1 MAPLDEEPDATLWIL
16 DAMAILQSIRRVPET
31 FGELAEQVF
40 GTVMHIGRNAL
51 QIDFVCDQYPEIS
64 IKNIERGKR
73 GKGGSLNVR
82 TTGGAQKCPKQW
94 KKFLSNGK
102 NKSAIIKIFVKEWAT
117 KGYCNLLGSKV
128 LLANDQQD
136 CYQIKNQ
143 RGEMQCTLL
152 PDYRCNHE
160 EADTRMF
167 FHALKCAQSG
177 HRSIVI
183 KSSDTDVEVLALHHS
198 AEIPARLYLCS
209 GTSQRERFVDVCAVS
224 ENLGNDICKA
234 LVGMHSLT
242 GYDTTSAFVG
252 KGKKRGFDLIHKREE
267 FIVLMHQLGEN
278 FNLEESIVKACQK
291 FVCALYGRGN
301 VKEVNEVRYHVFCSK
316 NLQSHQLPLVKD
328 SLVKHLL
335 RVNYQARIWKLVLE
349 PQPIVP
355 PPQGN
360 GWPLHDGELCID
372 WFESLPAPL
381 AVLELLSCHCG
392 GKCENN
398 HCCCISNQL
407 HCTDA
412 CGCSK
417 EKCENS
423 TEL

>member
-1 MAPLDEEPDATLWIL
+1 
-16 DAMAILQSIRRVPET
+16 
-31 FGELAEQVF
+31 
-40 GTVMHIGRNAL
+40 
-51 QIDFVCDQYPEIS
+51 
-64 IKNIERGKR
+64 
-73 GKGGSLNVR
+73 
-82 TTGGAQKCPKQW
+82 
-94 KKFLSNGK
+94 
-102 NKSAIIKIFVKEWAT
+102 
-117 KGYCNLLGSKV
+117 
-128 LLANDQQD
+128 
-136 CYQIKNQ
+136 
-143 RGEMQCTLL
+143 MQCTLL

-160 EADTRMF
+160 EADTQMF
-167 FHALKCAQSG
+167 FHALKGAQSG

-242 GYDTTSAFVG
+242 GCDTTSAFVG
-252 KGKKRGFDLIHKREE
+252 KGKKKGFDLINRREE

-278 FNLEESIVKACQK
+278 FNLEESTVKACQK
-291 FVCALYGRGN
+291 FVCALYGRRN
-301 VKEVNEVRYHVFCSK
+301 VKEVNEVRYRLFCSK
-316 NLQSHQLPLVKD
+316 NLQSHQLPPVKD
-328 SLVKHLL
+328 SLVKHLP
-335 RVNYQARIWKLVLE
+335 RVNYQARIWKLALE

-360 GWPLHDGELCID
+360 GWLLHDGELCID

-417 EKCENS
+417 ENVKILQNWKGKVLKTVIMKITMS
-423 TEL
+423 